1 MTPNEEHNH
10 LAPELAKRLLSETA
24 NEVEA
29 FIVLESI
36 ILGVMLYY
44 RPKPRHASEFLDAI
58 TERVIGRM
66 ADA

>member
-1 MTPNEEHNH
+1 MAAWEHNQ
-10 LAPELAKRLLSETA
+10 LAPELVKRIICETG

-44 RPKPRHASEFLDAI
+44 RPKPRHASEFLDTI

-66 ADA
+66 GA